1 MGKRGLMPDYC
12 VYICGQDGHFL
23 GAEILSECLD
33 DESAK
38 KAAER
43 LANGH
48 DLELWN
54 RDRLIRCSSRKE

>member
-1 MGKRGLMPDYC
+1 MPDYC
-12 VYICGQDGHFL
+12 VYILGQDGHFL

-48 DLELWN
+48 DVELWD
-54 RDRLIRCSSRKE
+54 RDRLIITRSSKKE